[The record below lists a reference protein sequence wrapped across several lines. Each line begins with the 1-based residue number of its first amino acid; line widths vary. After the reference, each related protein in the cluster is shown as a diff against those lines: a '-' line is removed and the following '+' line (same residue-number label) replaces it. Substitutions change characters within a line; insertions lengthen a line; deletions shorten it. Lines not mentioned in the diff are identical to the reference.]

1 MPTRQYDN
9 SSDAYCPM
17 SLTRRTVVKNGT
29 RLAFSKSRARDEEET
44 RERNGG
50 ERGGGRVGRMAAKE
64 EEECG
69 RERRNGIAE
78 TIVAERS
85 RWLRRFRTQEVG

>member
-1 MPTRQYDN
+1 
-9 SSDAYCPM
+9 
-17 SLTRRTVVKNGT
+17 
-29 RLAFSKSRARDEEET
+29 
-44 RERNGG
+44 
-50 ERGGGRVGRMAAKE
+50 MAAKE
-64 EEECG
+64 EEEWG